1 MKILLDTDIGSA
13 LDDAMCLA
21 YLLAQSQAELVGI
34 TTFSGQA
41 VARAR
46 LCSAQCKAAGKDILI
61 YPGADN
67 PLLIQ
72 QMQVDVPRSA
82 GGGHD
87 VRREPVP
94 V

>member
-1 MKILLDTDIGSA
+1 
-13 LDDAMCLA
+13 MCLA

-46 LCSAQCKAAGKDILI
+46 LCSAQCKAAGKDIPI

-67 PLLIQ
+67 PLQIQ
-72 QMQVDVPRSA
+72 QMQVDVPRPA